1 MLIEDCKDEDFESI
15 VTFAPLRRKLKRCL
29 DALKQQ
35 EVAGNMDT
43 AAEQISLFEIHQGL
57 AQLSESMQILAK
69 ALKEPGKQKGD
80 NSEDNKKKSMEERK
94 SSGGCSMSGN
104 GAEVHKLS
112 IHIGTQ
118 KSNLRY

>member
-43 AAEQISLFEIHQGL
+43 AAEQISLFEIHRGL

-69 ALKEPGKQKGD
+69 ALKEPGKEKGHD
-80 NSEDNKKKSMEERK
+80 SEDNKKKSMEER
-94 SSGGCSMSGN
+94 SSEGSAMSGN
-104 GAEVHKLS
+104 GAEVHTLS
-112 IHIGTQ
+112 IHIDTQ

>member
-69 ALKEPGKQKGD
+69 ALKEPGKEKGH
-80 NSEDNKKKSMEERK
+80 NSEDNKIKSMEER
-94 SSGGCSMSGN
+94 SSGGSSMSGN
-104 GAEVHKLS
+104 DAEVHTFS

-118 KSNLRY
+118 QYNLRY